1 MGRESPAVRSL
12 AGRNIPCTPPRVS
25 DAFGRQLGLATL
37 TDRAHADC
45 HDELRD
51 AISNDLFRSGLRGQ
65 REPKGIF
72 SAVLPARYL
81 ATRDQLTGRDVPA
94 IVPDAR
100 VHVRLA
106 APYTSR
112 ADVRQHGPR
121 GPMLP
126 GADRLMDFK
135 TIHAGC
141 QSYQSARARD
151 GERGG
156 AVAERAHAVNRA
168 YLAAARALDQRFQ
181 TGGGVLATLTGFG
194 DVRAL
199 VIGNYAEMS
208 DDLHQLRE
216 RAAWAASEFWERL
229 GSRTRAEA
237 VSYFSSQLRY
247 SWGVAAARAFARH
260 RLRRVIYVG
269 AERLPR
275 AAQLTGQPTGEWAMA
290 SATAFQAAMG
300 WVRGAGAGGI
310 PGPSRG

>member
-1 MGRESPAVRSL
+1 MARGVERWQNGHTRLIGPIWR
-12 AGRNIPCTPPRVS
+12 RRVLS
-25 DAFGRQLGLATL
+25 
-37 TDRAHADC
+37 
-45 HDELRD
+45 
-51 AISNDLFRSGLRGQ
+51 IN
-65 REPKGIF
+65 
-72 SAVLPARYL
+72 
-81 ATRDQLTGRDVPA
+81 
-94 IVPDAR
+94 
-100 VHVRLA
+100 
-106 APYTSR
+106 
-112 ADVRQHGPR
+112 
-121 GPMLP
+121 
-126 GADRLMDFK
+126 
-135 TIHAGC
+135 
-141 QSYQSARARD
+141 
-151 GERGG
+151 
-156 AVAERAHAVNRA
+156 
-168 YLAAARALDQRFQ
+168 QRFQ

-290 SATAFQAAMG
+290 SRVGDSFSGRHGM
-300 WVRGAGAGGI
+300 GAGSGGWRC
-310 PGPSRG
+310 PWPYPRVSCLLASRDGSEGYGLG

>member
-1 MGRESPAVRSL
+1 M
-12 AGRNIPCTPPRVS
+12 
-25 DAFGRQLGLATL
+25 
-37 TDRAHADC
+37 
-45 HDELRD
+45 
-51 AISNDLFRSGLRGQ
+51 
-65 REPKGIF
+65 
-72 SAVLPARYL
+72 
-81 ATRDQLTGRDVPA
+81 
-94 IVPDAR
+94 
-100 VHVRLA
+100 
-106 APYTSR
+106 
-112 ADVRQHGPR
+112 
-121 GPMLP
+121 
-126 GADRLMDFK
+126 MDFK

-310 PGPSRG
+310 PGPS

>member
-1 MGRESPAVRSL
+1 M
-12 AGRNIPCTPPRVS
+12 
-25 DAFGRQLGLATL
+25 
-37 TDRAHADC
+37 
-45 HDELRD
+45 
-51 AISNDLFRSGLRGQ
+51 
-65 REPKGIF
+65 
-72 SAVLPARYL
+72 
-81 ATRDQLTGRDVPA
+81 
-94 IVPDAR
+94 
-100 VHVRLA
+100 
-106 APYTSR
+106 
-112 ADVRQHGPR
+112 
-121 GPMLP
+121 
-126 GADRLMDFK
+126 
-135 TIHAGC
+135 
-141 QSYQSARARD
+141 
-151 GERGG
+151 
-156 AVAERAHAVNRA
+156 
-168 YLAAARALDQRFQ
+168 
-181 TGGGVLATLTGFG
+181 LATLTGFG

-300 WVRGAGAGGI
+300 WVRGAGAPYSHTHWWAGGL
-310 PGPSRG
+310 PYVLCT